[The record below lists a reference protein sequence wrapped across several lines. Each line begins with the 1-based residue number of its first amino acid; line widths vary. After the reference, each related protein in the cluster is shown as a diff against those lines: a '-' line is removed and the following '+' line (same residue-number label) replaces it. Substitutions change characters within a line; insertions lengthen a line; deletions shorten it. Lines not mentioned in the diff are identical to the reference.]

1 MRLLPCDGSAGA
13 TSQLSHHRRASMA
26 VDGDE
31 NTYWESGSDAGPN
44 TWYYDFNIPTKIT
57 KIAVDFKW
65 HIYLKKLTIA
75 GKSTNDIKIRVISE
89 LTSDF
94 PERWWVTVP
103 QPPSVSEN
111 VFYRKIQITIEPRS
125 FAAIKEVSIYRGIKR
140 ISPLWG

>member
-13 TSQLSHHRRASMA
+13 TSQLGHHRRASMA
-26 VDGDE
+26 VDGDKD
-31 NTYWESGSDAGPN
+31 TSWRGGFDDGPK

-75 GKSTNDIKIRVISE
+75 GISNEDIKIRVISE

-94 PERWWVTVP
+94 PERQDNSPSLHVT
-103 QPPSVSEN
+103 
-111 VFYRKIQITIEPRS
+111 RLLIQQ
-125 FAAIKEVSIYRGIKR
+125 FK
-140 ISPLWG
+140 